1 MIVLYHV
8 TFILVFLYC
17 KFLHFYFIII
27 IIIIIII
34 VTIFVVN

>member
-27 IIIIIII
+27 IIIIII
-34 VTIFVVN
+34 VTIFGVN

>member
-1 MIVLYHV
+1 MVVLYHV

-34 VTIFVVN
+34 NIFGVN